1 MIRALFLCAALGLSA
16 AYVHSQSKNDSLR
29 VVWEDETQEDS
40 VRFKALDDFC
50 WNNLNS
56 NPDLSLKVAQIYF
69 ELAEEKQNALQI
81 VEAYDML
88 GITNSL
94 AGNHEKSI
102 DYLELAVIKS
112 KDLNDDDIYGSKLM
126 NLGSAYYHNA
136 DYKEA
141 ISYFTE
147 SLPYF
152 EKPGRERSQAD
163 VLNNLG
169 LIYES
174 IELDELALDYLEQ
187 ALRLYEKIGVDQ
199 QAGNIWLNMSY
210 LFWDQKKVNKSKEY
224 VSRALEILESQ
235 GNKRSLADCYF
246 LLSKHDQKS
255 GNIQSALENNQ
266 RSLKLNQ
273 DIDYTVNIIDNK
285 ILQAQLLKDSDL
297 EKAEAIISNLR
308 TEYQEQFV
316 LRQNVDIFDF
326 IYEYHKEREEPME
339 ALNALEL
346 RNDYN
351 DSLLVQNDKISIVS
365 RAIQSDYDSKLLK
378 NQIESERI
386 QSDLKLKQLNRIYLI
401 SFAGLL
407 ILGVV
412 YWYFRKRVAT
422 QTLQKNQLL
431 EEIEALKS
439 AKVEPVKLAAPS
451 FELVREKLEK
461 HIGRKLNETDWTVL
475 TILLEDPVISNKGI
489 AEKAF
494 LSVDGI
500 GSSLRR
506 MYQYFEIKES
516 KYKKISLL
524 MTAMK
529 LSA

>member
-1 MIRALFLCAALGLSA
+1 MIKTFFFCAAVSLSVV
-16 AYVHSQSKNDSLR
+16 YGFSQSENDSLR
-29 VVWEDETQEDS
+29 IVWEDETQEDS

-56 NPDLSLKVAQIYF
+56 RPDSSLKVAQVYF
-69 ELAEEKQNALQI
+69 ELAEEKQDSRQR

-94 AGNHEKSI
+94 AGNHDKSI
-102 DYLELAVIKS
+102 DYLKLAVIKS
-112 KDLNDDDIYGSKLM
+112 KGLNDNDLYGAKLM

-152 EKPGRERSQAD
+152 EKPGKERSQAD

-174 IELDELALDYLEQ
+174 IALDELALDYLEQ
-187 ALRLYEKIGVDQ
+187 ALRLYEQIGVDQ

-210 LFWDQKKVNKSKEY
+210 LFWDQNKVKKSREY

-246 LLSKHDQKS
+246 LLSKHDQKN

-266 RSLKLNQ
+266 RSLEFNL

-297 EKAEAIISNLR
+297 EQAQSIISNVG
-308 TEYQEQFV
+308 TGYAEQFV
-316 LRQNVDIFDF
+316 LRQKVDIFDF
-326 IYEYHKEREEPME
+326 IYQYHKEREEPRE
-339 ALNALEL
+339 ALDALEL

-351 DSLLVQNDKISIVS
+351 DSLLIQNDKISIVS

-386 QSDLKLKQLNRIYLI
+386 QSDLELKQLNRIYLI

-407 ILGVV
+407 ILGAV

-422 QTLQKNQLL
+422 QTQEKNRLL
-431 EEIEALKS
+431 EEIEAYKS
-439 AKVEPVKLAAPS
+439 AKAEPVKLAAPS
-451 FELVREKLEK
+451 FELVREKLEE
-461 HIGRKLNETDWTVL
+461 HIERKLNETDWTVL
-475 TILLEDPVISNKGI
+475 TILLDDPVISNKGI

-529 LSA
+529 LST